1 MFIEFLSVLR
11 RYIAC
16 DSAQFLFRSG
26 GREKRKTPPVKNVK
40 AKRVAHSLGPNS
52 IWKPDRAHTSTHE
65 RKEKEQFPEW
75 THSPTPD
82 LFISIFKLAF
92 VAPGALRGFQA
103 FDGLTGSNTEKNKT
117 TAKIKKQLK
126 NSFQK
131 TPCPPRKH

>member
-1 MFIEFLSVLR
+1 MRF
-11 RYIAC
+11 
-16 DSAQFLFRSG
+16 SAIVCLGVG
-26 GREKRKTPPVKNVK
+26 GREKRKAPPVKNVK
-40 AKRVAHSLGPNS
+40 TKRVAHSLGPNS
-52 IWKPDRAHTSTHE
+52 IWKPDRAHTRTHE
-65 RKEKEQFPEW
+65 RKEKEQFPKW

-126 NSFQK
+126 KS
-131 TPCPPRKH
+131 